1 MIATVAAFRVP
12 IGFPPA
18 CDHTYVAQGTRGS
31 PPPDYFACWGQSYVQ
46 SPYRPVVTG
55 NINYGA
61 ANCYR
66 DSIYLPGTEYPD
78 TAAIGIYGVNGV
90 CHQSCNCF
98 LFSAGV
104 GLNFTVGG
112 YWASLL
118 AYGPWGTQFL
128 YWWYPWVYG
137 PCSMFNPP
145 VAAELAP
152 AAAAEPTVVDKLR
165 DLYAEFRAQ
174 SEPPDT
180 HEVIIGE
187 AATVVRHF
195 EPDVDPS
202 VYRDR
207 HAQFLSDKDAAI
219 ATGDTGHALAD
230 KLNALSRGLQED
242 LERRV
247 GPAHYKKLSG
257 VDPGHRLDLIDPSLA
272 AATGVA
278 VPPFKPK
285 R

>member
-1 MIATVAAFRVP
+1 MIATVEAFRVP

-18 CDHTYVAQGTRGS
+18 CDHTYVAHGTQGG
-31 PPPDYFACWGQSYVQ
+31 PPPDYFACWGQSYDL
-46 SPYRPVVTG
+46 SPDGPVVTG

-66 DSIYLPGTEYPD
+66 APVFMPWGEYPD

-104 GLNFTVGG
+104 GLNFSVGG

-118 AYGPWGTQFL
+118 AYGPWGTQFV
-128 YWWYPWVYG
+128 YWWFPWVYG
-137 PCSMFNPP
+137 PCAMFNPP
-145 VAAELAP
+145 VAAEAP
-152 AAAAEPTVVDKLR
+152 EAPAAEPTVVDKLR

-174 SEPPDT
+174 SRPPDS
-180 HEVIIGE
+180 HEVIIRE
-187 AATVVRHF
+187 AATVVKHF
-195 EPDVDPS
+195 QPDIDPS
-202 VYRDR
+202 VYRDL
-207 HAQFLSDKDAAI
+207 HARFLGDKDAAI

-230 KLNALSRGLQED
+230 RLNGLSKKLQED
-242 LERRV
+242 LEHRI
-247 GPAHYKKLSG
+247 GPAHYTRLSG
-257 VDPGHRLDLIDPSLA
+257 VGPGHRLDLIDPSLA
-272 AATGVA
+272 RATGVA